1 MFNMSKRT
9 ETRTGCR
16 SYEARLEDAVVE
28 GAAHVEP
35 GSALALHLGQCAACR
50 EALDNAVLASRL
62 MRHAGDAAVEPSEAF
77 VTRVMAAIREA
88 GRAGPAAI
96 WRPLELLA
104 SRLALV
110 AAVVLLALAVYLREF
125 APPRGTAASNG
136 QTEIGAGLPEP
147 ALPPANE
154 DDVLVSLAE
163 VSDAI

>member
-1 MFNMSKRT
+1 MFQRT

-16 SYEARLEDAVVE
+16 GYQASLEDALVG

-35 GSALALHLGQCAACR
+35 GSALALHMNQCAACR

-62 MRHAGDAAVEPSEAF
+62 MRHARDAEVEPSEAF
-77 VTRVMAAIREA
+77 VTRVMAAIRDA
-88 GRAGPAAI
+88 GRAGPAAM

-110 AAVVLLALAVYLREF
+110 AAIVLLALSVYLREF
-125 APPRGTAASNG
+125 APARGAVASNA

-147 ALPPANE
+147 APPPADE
-154 DDVLVSLAE
+154 DDVLISLVE
-163 VSDAI
+163 VGDAI